1 MGSFE
6 ERMQTFR
13 KKREIALKMGG
24 EKGLAYYKQ
33 NGWLNARERLDY
45 ALDKGTFLEVG
56 IFSHSDQP
64 AMANRSPCDGKIC
77 GFGKVDGRPVIAMA
91 CDLTVLGA
99 SSAGVNG
106 KKVGYCKRMSCERG
120 IPFFFMGEAGGSR
133 MPDTMGSRGM
143 VTQLGNDP
151 IQYQRLRESPWV
163 ACMLGPCYGSP
174 TWYTM
179 MSDFRVQRKGAV
191 LAVSSPK
198 VTSLATGESV
208 DPELLGGW
216 RLHAEVTGLADA
228 VAETDEEC
236 IRIARKFL
244 SFLPTNS
251 QQLPPTAPVPPGSG
265 DQMGNILNLLP
276 ENPRSVYDMRKILR
290 VIVDG
295 GDLFEA
301 KERFARSAVTALAR
315 INGQA
320 VGIVA
325 NNPIHSAGALDAD
338 ACEKITSFLVLC
350 DSYNIPIIMFV
361 DTPGFLVG
369 IAGEERKVTG
379 KIINFMNALT
389 LVTVPKLTIIVRKTY
404 GQAFLNMGGGRNSDT
419 IVAWPSAEISFM
431 DPATGVNVVYN
442 LKKEENPDKF
452 AEKMKVMAKDT
463 APWEAAGIFNL
474 NDVIDPTQTRDWLA
488 DMLEYHKNQKTGGI
502 GKHLMH
508 CWPTSY

>member
-24 EKGLAYYKQ
+24 EKSLSYYKQ

-64 AMANRSPCDGKIC
+64 AMADRSPCDGKIC

-151 IQYQRLRESPWV
+151 TQYQRLREAPWV

-179 MSDFRVQRKGAV
+179 MSDFRIQRKGAV

-216 RLHAEVTGLADA
+216 RLHTEVTGLADA
-228 VAETDEEC
+228 VAETMKNVSGSP
-236 IRIARKFL
+236 AS
-244 SFLPTNS
+244 SFRFFRQTISNCHRPHRC
-251 QQLPPTAPVPPGSG
+251 PPVPGIKWATS
-265 DQMGNILNLLP
+265 
-276 ENPRSVYDMRKILR
+276 
-290 VIVDG
+290 
-295 GDLFEA
+295 
-301 KERFARSAVTALAR
+301 SA
-315 INGQA
+315 
-320 VGIVA
+320 
-325 NNPIHSAGALDAD
+325 
-338 ACEKITSFLVLC
+338 CF
-350 DSYNIPIIMFV
+350 
-361 DTPGFLVG
+361 
-369 IAGEERKVTG
+369 
-379 KIINFMNALT
+379 
-389 LVTVPKLTIIVRKTY
+389 RKTR
-404 GQAFLNMGGGRNSDT
+404 AR
-419 IVAWPSAEISFM
+419 FM
-431 DPATGVNVVYN
+431 IY
-442 LKKEENPDKF
+442 
-452 AEKMKVMAKDT
+452 EKSC
-463 APWEAAGIFNL
+463 G
-474 NDVIDPTQTRDWLA
+474 
-488 DMLEYHKNQKTGGI
+488 
-502 GKHLMH
+502 
-508 CWPTSY
+508 